1 MKKSE
6 KIKVPACWQTGL
18 IFDFSMLNSFITKIK
33 TYNPEVDTNLL
44 KKAFDF
50 ACAAHINEKQA
61 DGKPFVEHSLG
72 VALILADLKVDQNTL
87 AAALLHDV
95 LEHTNLSKKD
105 LANEFNQEV
114 ASLVDGVSTSQR
126 IKTKAGGEK
135 QVDNFR
141 KLLIATAK
149 DFRVILIRLS
159 EELYN
164 LMHLESLPQSERLP
178 TTQKAFSIYAPLA
191 GKLGLYYFK
200 WQIEDWA
207 FKYQNHDAHTKI
219 QQFLNQTLTEREKYI
234 KETVRIIK
242 KQQQKHHLLAQVF
255 GRAKHI
261 YSIYQKIL
269 RYQKENK
276 ASGLSPEKILDQ
288 LAFTILVDSE
298 DQCYLTLGAIHQLW
312 QHLPQQFDDY
322 IAHPK
327 PNGYRAL
334 QTTIFGPR
342 GKLIEIQIKTYQ
354 MHEYNEYGPA
364 FHLFY
369 KEQNR
374 KFARPG
380 QEKINWLKN
389 VIFWQKAQDQ
399 EEFMKNLKDDILGDR
414 ILVFTPKGD
423 LIDLPE
429 DASPLDFAYS
439 VHTNLGDSC
448 IGVKV
453 NEKMAPLDY
462 KLQNGEVCEIIISK
476 KPNGPSAD
484 WLRIVKTPYAK
495 GRIKKWLKE
504 NVNSL

>member
-1 MKKSE
+1 MNPSSQIDQLLE
-6 KIKVPACWQTGL
+6 E
-18 IFDFSMLNSFITKIK
+18 IK
-33 TYNPEVDTNLL
+33 TYNPLINQILVR
-44 KKAFDF
+44 KAFDL
-50 ACAAHINEKQA
+50 ASAAHINEKQA
-61 DGKPFVEHSLG
+61 DGTPFVEHSLG
-72 VALILADLKVDQNTL
+72 VALILTDLKVDQNTL

-105 LANEFNQEV
+105 LANEFNPEI

-126 IKTKAGGEK
+126 IKTKAEGEK
-135 QVDNFR
+135 QVNNFR

-164 LMHLESLPQSERLP
+164 LMHLESLPQKERLP
-178 TTQKAFSIYAPLA
+178 VTQKAFSIYAPLA
-191 GKLGLYYFK
+191 EKLGLYFFK

-207 FKYQNHDAHTKI
+207 FKYQNHEAHTKI

-234 KETVRIIK
+234 KETAEIIK
-242 KQQQKHHLLAQVF
+242 KQLQKHRLLAQVF

-269 RYQKENK
+269 RYQRENH
-276 ASGLSPEKILDQ
+276 ASGFSPEKILDQ

-312 QHLPQQFDDY
+312 QHLPQEFDDY

-327 PNGYRAL
+327 PNGYRSL
-334 QTTIFGPR
+334 QTTVFGHM
-342 GKLIEIQIKTYQ
+342 GKIIEIQIKTYQ
-354 MHEYNEYGPA
+354 MHEYNQYGPA

-374 KFARPG
+374 EFARPG

-389 VIFWQKAQDQ
+389 AIFWQKAQNQ
-399 EEFMKNLKDDILGDR
+399 SEFMENLKVDILGDC

-423 LIDLPE
+423 LIDLPK

-439 VHTNLGDSC
+439 VHTNLGNSC

-453 NEKMAPLDY
+453 NGKMAPLDY
-462 KLQNGEVCEIIISK
+462 KLQNGEVCEIITSK
-476 KPNGPSAD
+476 KPKGPSFT
-484 WLRIVKTPYAK
+484 WLKIVKTPLAR

-504 NVNSL
+504 DKNQVA